1 MTDPIKAKIQ
11 ELCPDVRSD
20 TRGYQQIQLDRAY
33 QEYLD
38 ICKEVSKED
47 SSRTFASAAMA
58 FDRVKKLSNALAVFQ
73 DEPITLAVVLRAIEK
88 GNPSALTNV
97 HVELNGN
104 ICVRKSGQEN
114 FHMEAYW
121 NLEQD
126 NYDQQSDETKQFI
139 GQLLNVV

>member
-11 ELCPDVRSD
+11 ELVPDLN
-20 TRGYQQIQLDRAY
+20 G
-33 QEYLD
+33 
-38 ICKEVSKED
+38 D
-47 SSRTFASAAMA
+47 SVA
-58 FDRVKKLSNALAVFQ
+58 
-73 DEPITLAVVLRAIEK
+73 TLAVVLRAIEK

-104 ICVRKSGQEN
+104 ICVRKSGQET
-114 FHMEAYW
+114 FHIEAYW